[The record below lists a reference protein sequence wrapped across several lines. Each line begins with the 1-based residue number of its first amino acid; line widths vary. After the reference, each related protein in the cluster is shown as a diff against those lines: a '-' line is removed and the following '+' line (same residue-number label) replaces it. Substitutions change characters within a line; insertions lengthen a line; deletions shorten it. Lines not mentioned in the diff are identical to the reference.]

1 MKVKCPACGAS
12 ASLEVLIAHDDAR
25 SLIVALTGISDD
37 TAKAALRYLGLFRPA
52 QKDLSWARAAKLLAE
67 LVPMIQAAQIT
78 RKHKSYPAPR
88 EAWIWAFNRC
98 IEARDLGKLQTPL
111 TGHGF
116 LLENLTFWTPQKSQ
130 ATAPVPF
137 EPAGDGR
144 LRVNTKLRQGVAAL
158 DAWAQQ
164 GDEHEVDA

>member
-116 LLENLTFWTPQKSQ
+116 LLENLTFWTPQKTTA
-130 ATAPVPF
+130 ATVLPSPQPSPPREGAVS
-137 EPAGDGR
+137 
-144 LRVNTKLRQGVAAL
+144 TKLRDGVGGL
-158 DAWAQQ
+158 IAWAQKGG
-164 GDEHEVDA
+164 GD

>member
-67 LVPMIQAAQIT
+67 LVPMIQAAHIT

-116 LLENLTFWTPQKSQ
+116 LLENLTFWTPQKTTA
-130 ATAPVPF
+130 ATVLPSPQPSPTREGAVS
-137 EPAGDGR
+137 
-144 LRVNTKLRQGVAAL
+144 TKLRDGVGGL
-158 DAWAQQ
+158 IAWAQKGG
-164 GDEHEVDA
+164 GD

>member
-78 RKHKSYPAPR
+78 RKHQSYPAPR

-116 LLENLTFWTPQKSQ
+116 LLENLTFWEE
-130 ATAPVPF
+130 PVQ
-137 EPAGDGR
+137 E
-144 LRVNTKLRQGVAAL
+144 RVTKLSLAHHHHPPAASSPQSKLRKGVGDL
-158 DAWAQQ
+158 MDWVEHGEQQ
-164 GDEHEVDA
+164 